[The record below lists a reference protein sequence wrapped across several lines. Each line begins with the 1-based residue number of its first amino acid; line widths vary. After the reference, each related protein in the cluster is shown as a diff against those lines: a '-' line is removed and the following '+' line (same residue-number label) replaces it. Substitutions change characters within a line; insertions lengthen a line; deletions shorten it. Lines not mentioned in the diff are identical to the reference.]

1 MRYWLWMTGILF
13 GDLSIRIFFN
23 LGIWSPDIV
32 LLAVIY
38 SALTRPLGEAFLMAF
53 VMGIFW
59 DAVFVDLMGMHSCLY
74 LLAVMIVARIR
85 VLFWAQFSISRLF
98 IGMLVCGLVRF
109 GEVIFWLSNFNN
121 TGVSIQKMEA
131 YILSGAV
138 TAGVC
143 FYLFPWSSPPI
154 MLPEKDVETL
164 WGGRN
169 A

>member
-1 MRYWLWMTGILF
+1 MKYWLQMTGIFL

-23 LGIWSPDIV
+23 WGIWTPDIV

-38 SALTRPLGEAFLMAF
+38 SALTRPMGEAYLLAF
-53 VMGIFW
+53 IMGIFW
-59 DAVFVDLMGMHSCLY
+59 DAVNVDLMGMHSCLY
-74 LLAVMIVARIR
+74 LLMVMIVARIR

-98 IGMLVCGLVRF
+98 IGMLLCGLVRF
-109 GEVIFWLSNFNN
+109 GEVIFWLSNFN
-121 TGVSIQKMEA
+121 TGVSIQQMEA
-131 YILSGAV
+131 YILAGAIV
-138 TAGVC
+138 AGIC

-154 MLPEKDVETL
+154 QLPERDVETL